1 MVPRLPVHARH
12 SMPSSHHSGQPHPHR
27 EHHCTEL
34 ASARATS
41 LQGRLVWLGLL
52 LLPNDT
58 CAFSLISHGSAQA
71 GPAPIH
77 TLPQARTLHSDADA
91 SRPGSKRG
99 ETLTSDARP
108 DCVVAD
114 LTLAPLYNGPAAE
127 NVRPCV
133 SSPAPYARQAAAPC
147 PPAVVRR
154 PSSCPSPPTQPIR
167 HDDGPSTAAPT
178 ATRGRASGSTRG
190 GAAAPCSCSTLHRST
205 RGWRQASTRCG
216 AAAGHK

>member
-1 MVPRLPVHARH
+1 MGGQGAGDASAHVSAWCRCGRAARYRNVPVGGGAQAVAGISIVRRLPRPDTDTRCHKD
-12 SMPSSHHSGQPHPHR
+12 PHP
-27 EHHCTEL
+27 
-34 ASARATS
+34 
-41 LQGRLVWLGLL
+41 
-52 LLPNDT
+52 
-58 CAFSLISHGSAQA
+58 
-71 GPAPIH
+71 
-77 TLPQARTLHSDADA
+77 DADA

-99 ETLTSDARP
+99 ETQTSDARP

-178 ATRGRASGSTRG
+178 ATRGHAAGSTRG